1 MWTSLRHEIE
11 AKVLLSS
18 PPSIIII
25 HLGGNDLI
33 SISNLQIKDVMRS
46 ELLYLREAFPTT
58 IIIWVDILPRRVW
71 GSDPSAYKI
80 LENKRSRINRIGRQ
94 LVSSLGN
101 FDLVKPDID
110 SKTAFFRQ
118 DGIHL
123 NEVGLEFYLDYLRD
137 AILKNL

>member
-1 MWTSLRHEIE
+1 
-11 AKVLLSS
+11 
-18 PPSIIII
+18 
-25 HLGGNDLI
+25 
-33 SISNLQIKDVMRS
+33 MRS

-94 LVSSLGN
+94 LVSSLGK